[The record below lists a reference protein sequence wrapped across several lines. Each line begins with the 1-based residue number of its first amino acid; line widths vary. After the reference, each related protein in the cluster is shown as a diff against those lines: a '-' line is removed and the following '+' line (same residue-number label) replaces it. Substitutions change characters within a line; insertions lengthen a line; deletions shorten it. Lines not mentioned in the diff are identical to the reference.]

1 MSNEIIGREE
11 GRRLFGEAP
20 ETYDRARPGH
30 AERVYEVLV
39 ERCGLVPGS
48 SVIEVGPGTGH
59 ATRRLLELGA
69 DPLVAIEPNAELARY
84 LTTSVGNRADVRVIA
99 LEDSELPASSFDL
112 AAAASSFHWID
123 AASGLD
129 VLYRALRP
137 GGWIALWW
145 TGFGDPSRSDPF
157 RDATTE
163 LLENMPR
170 SPVGSHRGGRTPSE
184 GGSEAWLKAL
194 ASAGFENGAHERVPW
209 SKTFDAY
216 GIREIFSTFSP
227 FLYVDDEKRTEML
240 DALER
245 TARTEFG
252 DRVEKPLVTSLY
264 TARRPT

>member
-11 GRRLFGEAP
+11 GRRLFGEAL

-84 LTTSVGNRADVRVIA
+84 LTTSVDNRADVRVIA
-99 LEDSELPASSFDL
+99 LEDSELPASSF
-112 AAAASSFHWID
+112 HWID

-129 VLYRALRP
+129 VLYLALRP

-145 TGFGDPSRSDPF
+145 TGFGDPSHSDPF

-170 SPVGSHRGGRTPSE
+170 SLVGSHNGGRTPSE
-184 GGSEAWLKAL
+184 SGSEAWLKAL
-194 ASAGFENGAHERVPW
+194 ASAGFETGAHERVPW

-227 FLYVDDEKRTEML
+227 SFTSTTRSEPRCWTRSSEPRGRSS
-240 DALER
+240 A
-245 TARTEFG
+245 TASRS
-252 DRVEKPLVTSLY
+252 RS
-264 TARRPT
+264 